1 MIELERI
8 QISLPPLIVLQQ
20 LRTDILANRSC
31 LEMITEDGRGGW
43 RRRAG
48 NKMELVIPF
57 IIPILNQLGQ
67 FKHCDMTMMVILM
80 IIIIPLALLY
90 ASGWWS
96 FPSRRKNHRNQIQV
110 NGLQLMSM
118 SVCGSSQAPLQPV

>member
-1 MIELERI
+1 MIEHERI
-8 QISLPPLIVLQQ
+8 QISLPPLIVLQL

-31 LEMITEDGRGGW
+31 LEMMTEDGGG

-80 IIIIPLALLY
+80 LD
-90 ASGWWS
+90 GWWS
-96 FPSRRKNHRNQIQV
+96 GGAFLHVVKITEIRSK
-110 NGLQLMSM
+110 SM
-118 SVCGSSQAPLQPV
+118 ACN

>member
-1 MIELERI
+1 MK
-8 QISLPPLIVLQQ
+8 
-20 LRTDILANRSC
+20 
-31 LEMITEDGRGGW
+31 TEDGE
-43 RRRAG
+43 RRRPG

-90 ASGWWS
+90 AGGAFLHVVKITEIRS
-96 FPSRRKNHRNQIQV
+96 KAMACN
-110 NGLQLMSM
+110 
-118 SVCGSSQAPLQPV
+118 

>member
-8 QISLPPLIVLQQ
+8 QISLPPLIVLQL

-43 RRRAG
+43 RRRRPG

-80 IIIIPLALLY
+80 IIITTRSLV
-90 ASGWWS
+90 
-96 FPSRRKNHRNQIQV
+96 R
-110 NGLQLMSM
+110 
-118 SVCGSSQAPLQPV
+118 